1 MSIYVFYTYVL
12 RRANVMNRVLE
23 LGGPGEI
30 VLIEN

>member
-12 RRANVMNRVLE
+12 RRANVMNHMLE
-23 LGGPGEI
+23 LGGSGEN